1 MHALRAFGSD
11 DALKGLENAG
21 EAVRSYLRAECAGAA
36 REGVAIALALPQ
48 IKTEESSNKW
58 LEPLRAVVTRACT
71 EVNNR
76 CGTCSVFGN
85 GNTPLFRPLESKG
98 EVYMKERGLARDRVA
113 MVALLK
119 HTLLTQES
127 VEKTDAERKQVAS
140 RAGEMVKNY
149 MQDERRLVQRGEEEA
164 AAGRSAEDAKLL
176 QRQQELLQSRLEGA
190 DVESLARG
198 AAHVRMRCE
207 GQTRWEVQLL
217 AAHWAAMREG
227 KESPLRGLQQ
237 SYDVQSLCDARAG
250 TEQFVSLVFPPAD
263 HALMVAAG
271 GRSGSLAVQGDESKR
286 RVPAFVTVHA
296 ADGAPQA
303 LVDGENF
310 VMVHDAADFWY
321 EFHAKELDYLVLRS
335 RVE

>member
-1 MHALRAFGSD
+1 MHTLRAFGSD

-21 EAVRSYLRAECAGAA
+21 EAVRSPWCRMRWG
-36 REGVAIALALPQ
+36 GGAIALALPQ

-176 QRQQELLQSRLEGA
+176 QRQQEMLQSRLEGA

-207 GQTRWEVQLL
+207 GKRAGKRSCLRTGRRWKGKSRHCAACSSRTTCNRFATR
-217 AAHWAAMREG
+217 A
-227 KESPLRGLQQ
+227 RGR
-237 SYDVQSLCDARAG
+237 SSLCRWCFRRRTTRSWWRRAG
-250 TEQFVSLVFPPAD
+250 VRDRWPSRATS
-263 HALMVAAG
+263 
-271 GRSGSLAVQGDESKR
+271 RSGAC
-286 RVPAFVTVHA
+286 P
-296 ADGAPQA
+296 
-303 LVDGENF
+303 
-310 VMVHDAADFWY
+310 
-321 EFHAKELDYLVLRS
+321 RS
-335 RVE
+335 